1 MRPAHLPAR
10 VDAYNHGTRG
20 CYVAGCRCRPCKDSN
35 NRYYHE
41 RRARELAALAEL
53 EPGPPAFERPVAHT
67 KLDVRTGRE
76 VLHRFKNPCPGLGRD
91 ERELEQ
97 GCPFGSYLRKDSQA
111 VCGKCRAESVADFLV
126 DTGRARR
133 RLGWLSRKGVGY
145 KAAADA
151 ASVCR
156 TIVRNILNGS
166 KTQIR
171 LSTER
176 RILAVDAAAAA
187 GGAIIDAAPMWRLLE
202 ELLKEGFTRAEL
214 ARRLGYKSPALQF
227 RRDRVTA
234 ATALRV
240 AKFYRAI
247 MAGGDEP
254 PVAEN

>member
-10 VDAYNHGTRG
+10 ADDYKHGTRG

-67 KLDVRTGRE
+67 KVDPRTGRRY
-76 VLHRFKNPCPGLGRD
+76 VANFKNPCPGLGRD
-91 ERELEQ
+91 EREIDQ

-111 VCGKCRAESVADFLV
+111 VCSKCRAESVADYLV
-126 DTGRARR
+126 ETTRARR
-133 RLGWLSRKGVGY
+133 RLRWLSRKGVGY

-151 ASVCR
+151 ASVSR
-156 TIVRNILNGS
+156 TIVANILNGT

-187 GGAIIDAAPMWRLLE
+187 GGAIVDARATWRMLD
-202 ELLKEGFTRAEL
+202 ELLGEGFTRAEL
-214 ARRLGYKSPALQF
+214 ARRLGYKSPALQI

-254 PVAEN
+254 AVAEN